1 MRRRTFFL
9 CGLLLVFCGQNGSP
23 LSPAARQGTKKTTL
37 LVELFPASPLAMLVG
52 GVRDGKWIPQEKAA
66 LSSVRGV
73 RFRFYSLQGL
83 AGETTTGGIER
94 SETGSEQHYL
104 SLQKPI
110 RHPEILLGIAADWN
124 PMPRPVVPQSTDQEV
139 YRQAVRDVLRRK
151 GMPSAPVRITQI
163 LRVDLEGSGEP
174 SVVLT
179 AEYPQLRS
187 DVAKPKGAYSFVM
200 VRQVVRGSVKTVL
213 LDGSFMARYPSPD
226 TLLTS
231 RSTYQV
237 TGILDVDGDGR
248 MEVVVH
254 GDFYEANSAQVY
266 TVRNGIAKRV
276 LETGD
281 GV

>member
-1 MRRRTFFL
+1 
-9 CGLLLVFCGQNGSP
+9 
-23 LSPAARQGTKKTTL
+23 
-37 LVELFPASPLAMLVG
+37 
-52 GVRDGKWIPQEKAA
+52 
-66 LSSVRGV
+66 VRGA
-73 RFRFYSLQGL
+73 RFRFYSLHGL
-83 AGETTTGGIER
+83 AGETTSGGIER
-94 SETGSEQHYL
+94 SETGSEQRYL

-110 RHPEILLGIAADWN
+110 RHPQVLLGIASDWN

-151 GMPSAPVRITQI
+151 GMPNAPVRITQI

-179 AEYPQLRS
+179 AEYPAPRS
-187 DVAKPKGAYSFVM
+187 GVTKPKGAYSFVM
-200 VRQVVRGSVKTVL
+200 VRQVVRGGVKIVL
-213 LDGSFMARYPSPD
+213 LDGSFMARYSGQD
-226 TLLTS
+226 TLITS

-266 TVRNGIAKRV
+266 TVRNGVAKRV